1 MAGAFFFLRLND
13 HVQYL
18 RRIQATLEEKDD
30 FQGTCHT
37 RCKLGKWL
45 YGQGAEEAASVGEEA
60 KQVFDSLFEPHE
72 QFHRASKTAL
82 ESKQKGD
89 MTTASAAVTE
99 MHQLSNVL
107 IHKLIKLDR
116 LANQAS
122 RQPAPPHQQVSAEA
136 TP

>member
-37 RCKLGKWL
+37 SCKLGKWL
-45 YGQGAEEAASVGEEA
+45 YGKGAEEAASVGEEA
-60 KQVFDSLFEPHE
+60 KRVFDSLFEPHE
-72 QFHRASKTAL
+72 QFHRASRTAL
-82 ESKQKGD
+82 ESKQQGD
-89 MTTASAAVTE
+89 TVTANAAVTE
-99 MHQLSNVL
+99 MHQLSTVL
-107 IHKLIKLDR
+107 IHKLIKLDK
-116 LANQAS
+116 LAS
-122 RQPAPPHQQVSAEA
+122 QVSQQPTPPLQQAAAEI